1 MIENAFRW
9 TFWYVY
15 TLSHREKLKY
25 GKKGRFNEYVLHE
38 VFSFGSVTIHG
49 LNIEIGG
56 GLLAYVQ

>member
-1 MIENAFRW
+1 MIENPFRW

-49 LNIEIGG
+49 LNT
-56 GLLAYVQ
+56 